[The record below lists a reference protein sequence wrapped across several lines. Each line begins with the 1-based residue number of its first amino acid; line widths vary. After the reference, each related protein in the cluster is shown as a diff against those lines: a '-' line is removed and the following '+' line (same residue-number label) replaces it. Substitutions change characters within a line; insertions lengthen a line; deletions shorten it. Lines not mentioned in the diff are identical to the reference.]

1 VYWHPKGAMCRHIIE
16 TYWKDLHL
24 NRGYQLIYSPHVA
37 KLDLWKTSGH
47 FDFYAE
53 NMFQAMTVRL
63 LHSDANA
70 ANRNG

>member
-1 VYWHPKGAMCRHIIE
+1 MYWHPKGAMCRHIIE